1 MVQQVAPGFEQCRP
15 AGHMSREDGRD
26 MDGKVVER
34 LKDIV
39 GPEHV
44 TDAKADLEAYK
55 YVPGM
60 GSDYLHG
67 NPQVAVMPQT
77 TEQVAAIVKLANE
90 LDLPVTPRGG
100 GTGVWGNNIARY
112 GGVMLDMSLMDK
124 ILQIDE
130 DNMVLLAEGGASV
143 YRIMY
148 ELDRRGLA
156 FPASPLYTS
165 GVQIGSGVSTNM
177 NGCHIS
183 RFGRLGDN
191 LTGLEVV
198 LPTGE
203 VVTFGSGAYK
213 NGYGYWTRYVG
224 GPDLMGIFVNAGGSM
239 GVVTKV
245 AVRVKPKPA
254 ATKILAYG
262 WRREQAPA
270 LARAMYWMQRG
281 YVYDILL
288 LNSWNFFMAGKFG
301 KLALPE
307 HIHFVAL
314 VSVDG
319 DDEEDLAHHLK
330 KVVRQCIEHGGE
342 DLGELGT
349 HAMGAPGYKV
359 WVSVSPWMQ
368 RIQGT
373 YFYSPI
379 MKFPEVYGTWE
390 QSCRDW
396 GFWNAEHIPA
406 WFSFHDRNTM
416 DPYPLLGITYPED
429 DEERERIWKF
439 LEDFNT
445 RITKLGCTQYLVGDT
460 LPAVVV
466 EDLGPLYEF
475 MKRVKRMMDPKN
487 IMNPAQI
494 YGGRQG

>member
-1 MVQQVAPGFEQCRP
+1 
-15 AGHMSREDGRD
+15 
-26 MDGKVVER
+26 MDEIVIQR
-34 LKDIV
+34 LKEIV
-39 GPEHV
+39 GQKHV
-44 TDAKADLEAYK
+44 TTNIADLESYK
-55 YVPGM
+55 YVVGVS
-60 GSDYLHG
+60 SDYLHG
-67 NPQVAVMPQT
+67 NPEVVVMPQT
-77 TEQVAAIVKLANE
+77 TEQVSAIVKLANE
-90 LDLPVTPRGG
+90 TNTPITPRGG
-100 GTGVWGNNIARY
+100 GTGCWANNIARY
-112 GGVMLDMSLMDK
+112 GGIMLDMSLMDK

-130 DNMVLLAEGGASV
+130 DNMVVVAEGGCSV

-148 ELDRRGLA
+148 ELDLLGLA

-165 GVQIGSGVSTNM
+165 AVQIGSGVSTNM

-203 VVTFGSGAYK
+203 VITLGSGAYK

-224 GPDLMGIFVNAGGSM
+224 GPDLMGLFINAGGTM

-254 ATKILAYG
+254 SVKILAYG
-262 WRREQAPA
+262 WRRDQAESLSKA
-270 LARAMYWMQRG
+270 LYWMQRD

-288 LNSWNFFMAGKFG
+288 LNFWNFFIAGKFG
-301 KLALPE
+301 KVKLPE

-330 KVVRQCIEHGGE
+330 KVVRQCTEHGGE
-342 DLGELGT
+342 DLGDLGI
-349 HAMGAPGYKV
+349 HAMGAPTYKI

-373 YFYSPI
+373 YFYNPLL
-379 MKFPEVYGTWE
+379 KFPEVYSTWE

-396 GFWNAEHIPA
+396 KFWDEKHIPA

-416 DPYPLLGITYPED
+416 NPYPLLGISNPED
-429 DEERERIWKF
+429 KEELERIWQF
-439 LEDFNT
+439 LQDFNT
-445 RITKLGCTQYLVGDT
+445 RITKLGCTQYLMGDS
-460 LPAVVV
+460 LPPIVF
-466 EDLGPLYEF
+466 ENLGPLYDF
-475 MKRVKRMMDPKN
+475 MKRTKQFMDPKN
-487 IMNPAQI
+487 IMNPTKTF
-494 YGGRQG
+494 GGRK

>member
-1 MVQQVAPGFEQCRP
+1 
-15 AGHMSREDGRD
+15 
-26 MDGKVVER
+26 MDEVIVER
-34 LKDIV
+34 IKKIV
-39 GPEHV
+39 GPGNV
-44 TDAKADLEAYK
+44 TTATADIEAYK
-55 YVPGM
+55 YVVGPGY
-60 GSDYLHG
+60 DYLRG
-67 NPQVAVMPQT
+67 QPEVAVLPQSTDQVA
-77 TEQVAAIVKLANE
+77 EIVKLANE
-90 LDLPVTPRGG
+90 TNTPVTPRGG

-112 GGVMLDMSLMDK
+112 GGIMLDMSLMDK

-130 DNMVLLAEGGASV
+130 DNMVVVAEGGCSV

-148 ELDRRGLA
+148 ELDKLCLA

-165 GVQIGSGVSTNM
+165 AVQIGSGVSTNM

-213 NGYGYWTRYVG
+213 DGYGYWTRYVG
-224 GPDLMGIFVNAGGSM
+224 GPDLMGLFVNAGGSM

-245 AVRVKPKPA
+245 AVRVKPKPV

-262 WRREQAPA
+262 WRRDQAEP
-270 LARAMYWMQRG
+270 LARALYWMQRD

-288 LNSWNFFMAGKFG
+288 LNSWNFYMAGKLG
-301 KLALPE
+301 KVALPG
-307 HIHFVAL
+307 HIHFVAC

-319 DDEEDLAHHLK
+319 DDEEDLAHHVK
-330 KVVRQCIEHGGE
+330 KFVQRCVESGGE
-342 DLGELGT
+342 NLGELGT

-368 RIQGT
+368 RTQGT
-373 YFYSPI
+373 YFYNPLL
-379 MKFPEVYGTWE
+379 KFPEVYDTWE

-396 GFWNAEHIPA
+396 GFWNGEHIPA

-416 DPYPLLGITYPED
+416 DPYPLLGISYPED
-429 DEERERIWKF
+429 KEEMERIWQF
-439 LEDFNT
+439 LHDFNT
-445 RITKLGCTQYLVGDT
+445 RITQLGCTQYLLGDV
-460 LPAVVV
+460 LPAITA
-466 EDLGPLYEF
+466 ENLGSLYTF
-475 MKRVKRMMDPKN
+475 MLRVKRFMDPKN
-487 IMNPAQI
+487 IMNPTKI
-494 YGGRQG
+494 YGGREE